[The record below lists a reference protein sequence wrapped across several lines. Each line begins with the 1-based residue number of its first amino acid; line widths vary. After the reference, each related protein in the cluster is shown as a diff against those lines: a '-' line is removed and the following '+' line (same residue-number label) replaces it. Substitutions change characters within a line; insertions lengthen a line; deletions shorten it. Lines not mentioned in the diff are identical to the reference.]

1 MSILNRYISV
11 HFLKLFFICIISF
24 LFVYLSIDS
33 MSKFWKLSSR
43 EVPLFDIAK
52 YFLFKIPLILAQ
64 ITPMAT
70 LLATL
75 LTLGMLSQTSEITA
89 MKSCGNSI
97 YRLSIPILAISF
109 AIGLFSL
116 VSNEY
121 MVPYATKR
129 YKEIERYRPGISVED
144 RLFKKNN
151 IWYFGK
157 KIVYRIQHIDIKNK
171 QLHKITI
178 LELDDDYRITTR
190 IDASR
195 ALWDKDR
202 WQLTSG
208 TTRQFLPRLKI
219 SNFEKRNFMA
229 LESIETFKVAE
240 PEPEEMTF
248 GELRQHIEK
257 LKSMGLNYQP
267 YVVDLAAKVA
277 FPLVNL
283 IFPLI
288 GIPFGLKTGRS
299 SGIAPG
305 VGISILIGF
314 LYWVT
319 MAFNISLGH
328 VGVLPPFLA
337 AFGSNIIFGLVG
349 LIALMSAR
357 T

>member
-1 MSILNRYISV
+1 
-11 HFLKLFFICIISF
+11 
-24 LFVYLSIDS
+24 
-33 MSKFWKLSSR
+33 
-43 EVPLFDIAK
+43 
-52 YFLFKIPLILAQ
+52 
-64 ITPMAT
+64 
-70 LLATL
+70 
-75 LTLGMLSQTSEITA
+75 
-89 MKSCGNSI
+89 MKACGNSI
-97 YRLSIPILAISF
+97 YRLSIPILVISLG
-109 AIGLFSL
+109 IGLFSL
-116 VSNEY
+116 ATNEY

-129 YKEIERYRPGISVED
+129 YKEIERFRPGVSAED

-157 KIVYRIQHIDIKNK
+157 GVIYKIQHINVKK
-171 QLHKITI
+171 ELLHNITI
-178 LELDDDYRITTR
+178 FRLDENYHVVTR
-190 IDASR
+190 IDAKKAS
-195 ALWDKDR
+195 WEGDH
-202 WQLTSG
+202 WQLRDG
-208 TTRQFLPRLKI
+208 TTRQFLPNLKI
-219 SNFEKRNFMA
+219 SYFDHYNFIAEET
-229 LESIETFKVAE
+229 LDTFKVSE

-248 GELRQHIEK
+248 GELNQHIEK
-257 LKSMGLNYQP
+257 LKRMGLDYQR

-299 SGIAPG
+299 SGIASG
-305 VGISILIGF
+305 VGISIIIGF

-349 LIALMSAR
+349 LIALMSVK